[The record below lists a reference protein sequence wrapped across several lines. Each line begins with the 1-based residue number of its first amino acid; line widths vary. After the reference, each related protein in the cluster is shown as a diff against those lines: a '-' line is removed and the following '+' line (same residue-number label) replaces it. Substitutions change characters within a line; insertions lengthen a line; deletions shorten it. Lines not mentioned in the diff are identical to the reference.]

1 MKLALLFYLGD
12 GMYTVSCDKIKEIV
26 PMINLSTVDRG
37 PAYFAGFFSYRGK
50 IVPVIDLCRLIRGVP
65 CRMRLSTRIILVQYG
80 LMQYGGKNS
89 NSCTMGLMAER
100 ITETIRKSGFT
111 PSPVHLKEAPYLGD
125 IMMEGK
131 NMIRHIEV
139 DCLPDC
145 LDFLPA
151 DRGICSDAA

>member
-26 PMINLSTVDRG
+26 PMINLSTVDQG
-37 PAYFAGFFSYRGK
+37 PAYFAGFFNYRGE
-50 IVPVIDLCRLIRGVP
+50 IVPVMDLCRLVRGGP
-65 CRMRLSTRIILVQYG
+65 CRMRLSTRIILVSYT
-80 LMQYGGKNS
+80 GKNS
-89 NSCTMGLMAER
+89 SSCTMGLMAER
-100 ITETIRKSGFT
+100 ITETIRKSGFA
-111 PSPVHLKEAPYLGD
+111 PSPVRLREAPYLGD

-145 LDFLPA
+145 LDFLPQET
-151 DRGICSDAA
+151 GNML